1 MLREL
6 ADVTARP
13 LSIVY
18 ELSWQLEE
26 VPEDWKMA
34 NTNFIFNKGRKENLT
49 SYRPVSLSSVLG
61 KVMEKMIL

>member
-13 LSIVY
+13 LSVVF

-26 VPEDWKMA
+26 VPEDWKTA
-34 NTNFIFNKGRKENLT
+34 NTNSIFNKGRKENLT
-49 SYRPVSLSSVLG
+49 SYRPVCLSSVLA